1 MSELQHSYSVTTS
14 VLNSPG
20 KPSDVTATLQCYHCG
35 LSLLASATHSAPING
50 HPEPFCCVGC
60 ATVAQTIHAGGLAS
74 FYQQRGN
81 LAQPVDL
88 TPDEIAANQHYDTP
102 EMRGIYLKPV
112 GKSQV
117 EASFTLENL
126 QCAACVWLCE
136 KHLEQQPG
144 LTLAQVNF
152 ATGRARIRWEEGQSS
167 LFAIIQTLAQIG
179 YRAHPYAVGVQDQAQ
194 RKARKTLLIR
204 SAVAWLCMMQV
215 MMYAWPLYF
224 YGDTIE
230 PLYVGML
237 HWVSLALTM
246 PVVLYSAIPL
256 YRGAWMGLKNRHVN
270 MDVPVV
276 LGIAAAFL
284 ASVVATVRVQGEI
297 YYDSVTMFVALLL
310 SARYIEA
317 VMRGQA
323 QSGLQALAAQ
333 LPAVC
338 RRAVNFPFSHD
349 VKLVSRGLLTLN
361 DVIQVRPGEA
371 VPADGV
377 VLEGHAEMDESI
389 LTGESRP
396 LLREPGARVLAGS
409 YNCASPFWMRV
420 EAVGAQT
427 RLAEI
432 VSALDEALE
441 SKPRIARIADRVAR
455 HFIVALL
462 ALAAAAALYWL
473 WADASRALPIT
484 IAVLVV
490 SCPCA
495 LSMATPAA
503 LAASTASLARR
514 GVVVVRGTALE
525 TLTQVTDVVL
535 DKTGT
540 LTEGSF
546 SLSRIDVVAGQSEAV
561 CLALAAGLEQGSSH
575 PVGLALLQA
584 AQQRGLAPTQVTGE
598 APRHVLGKGV
608 EWRAAQGLW
617 RLGSFTFAAPGQR
630 EEVLAAEDTPQTRIY
645 LSCEGEI
652 QACFL
657 LADRLRPH
665 SAEMVAALQ
674 SQGYRLH
681 ILSGD
686 RRDTVAHWSSVL
698 HIEQAVGEA
707 SPEDKQ
713 AYVEALQAGGA
724 VVMAVG
730 DGVNDALLLAR
741 AQVSLAVAG
750 STPLAQ
756 ASADIQLMRG
766 GVDGVLAALRTAMR
780 CRQVIRQNLAWA
792 LSYNVSFIPLAA
804 CGFISAGWAALGMS
818 LSSLMV
824 VLNAWRAS
832 R

>member
-1 MSELQHSYSVTTS
+1 M
-14 VLNSPG
+14 
-20 KPSDVTATLQCYHCG
+20 
-35 LSLLASATHSAPING
+35 
-50 HPEPFCCVGC
+50 GC

-74 FYQQRGN
+74 FYQQRGS
-81 LAQPVDL
+81 LAQPVEL
-88 TPDEIAANQHYDTP
+88 TPDEIAANQHFDAP
-102 EMRGIYLKPV
+102 DMRGIYLKPV
-112 GKSQV
+112 GKNQL

-144 LTLAQVNF
+144 LTLSQVNF

-167 LFAIIQTLAQIG
+167 IFSVIQALAQIG

-194 RKARKTLLIR
+194 RKARKSLLIR
-204 SAVAWLCMMQV
+204 ASVAWLCMMQV

-224 YGDTIE
+224 HADTIE

-237 HWVSLALTM
+237 HWVSLVLTL
-246 PVVLYSAIPL
+246 PVVLYSAVPL
-256 YRGAWMGLKNRHVN
+256 YRNAWMALKHRHVN

-276 LGIAAAFL
+276 LGIGAAFL
-284 ASVVATVRVQGEI
+284 ASVGATLRVQGEV

-310 SARYIEA
+310 SARYVEA
-317 VMRGQA
+317 MLRGQA

-338 RRAVNFPFSHD
+338 RRAVRFPESHE
-349 VKLVSRGLLTLN
+349 VLLVSRGLLARG

-377 VLEGHAEMDESI
+377 VLDGHAEMDESI

-396 LLREPGARVLAGS
+396 MLREAGARVLAGS
-409 YNCASPFWMRV
+409 YNCASPFWMSV
-420 EAVGAQT
+420 DAVGAQT

-441 SKPRIARIADRVAR
+441 SKPRIARIADQVAR

-462 ALAAAAALYWL
+462 ALAAAAALFWL
-473 WADASRALPIT
+473 WADAPRALPIT

-514 GVVVVRGTALE
+514 GVVVVRGSALE
-525 TLTQVTDVVL
+525 TLAQVTDVVL

-546 SLSRIDVVAGQSEAV
+546 SLSRIDVLGEQSEQAY
-561 CLALAAGLEQGSSH
+561 LALAAGLEQGSSH
-575 PVGLALLQA
+575 PIGIALLKA
-584 AQQRGLAPTQVTGE
+584 AQQQGLAPALLSGE
-598 APRHVLGKGV
+598 DSPRHLLGKGV
-608 EWRAAQGLW
+608 RWREGQVVW
-617 RLGSFTFAAPGQR
+617 RLGNLDFASAGRPGLSALPTAISETSIFLSR
-630 EEVLAAEDTPQTRIY
+630 DGRI
-645 LSCEGEI
+645 E
-652 QACFL
+652 ARFL
-657 LADRLRPH
+657 LADSLRPH
-665 SAEMVAALQ
+665 SAEMVEQLRK
-674 SQGYRLH
+674 SGYRLH

-686 RRDTVAHWSSVL
+686 RRETVNHWAGML
-698 HIEQAVGEA
+698 NIANAVGEA
-707 SPEDKQ
+707 SPEDKK
-713 AYVEALQAGGA
+713 AYVERLQAQGA

-730 DGVNDALLLAR
+730 DGVNDALLLAQS
-741 AQVSLAVAG
+741 QVSMAVAG

-756 ASADIQLMRG
+756 ASADIQVMRA
-766 GVDGVLAALRTAMR
+766 GVDGVVASLRAAAR
-780 CRQVIRQNLAWA
+780 CRRVIRQNLAWA